1 MPLLVTR
8 VVAHPTPIALGPEP
22 GPLGPTQA
30 PWEARA
36 VHQSLV
42 LPGSSWGQGA
52 LGKCIAFS

>member
-1 MPLLVTR
+1 MPSLVTR
-8 VVAHPTPIALGPEP
+8 VVAHQHPQPWAQSQAHWGPHRHH
-22 GPLGPTQA
+22 GKL
-30 PWEARA
+30 A